1 MTPATTAPIMCKRNR
16 HLIVATHPDEPDL
29 RPDVPQQRGWWIARM
44 SGSSSEHAFY
54 RLGGTNGIPSP
65 AHSAFQG
72 AKDEGFLDDVVQARK
87 RKRPCARRD
96 SSQPCTVGLPGT
108 VVRMGDG
115 HAPAP
120 GRPSCLFPSDRML
133 TLLLRISGNSANR
146 VLPLDLAIQA
156 VQDRPRRVG
165 PRTAE
170 AAPRNRAHEAG
181 TRFTTVT
188 GRLGRADMPAGQGER
203 QPSLRCGHLIK

>member
-1 MTPATTAPIMCKRNR
+1 MWKPHRDS
-16 HLIVATHPDEPDL
+16 IVAMHRDEPHYGRCASAA
-29 RPDVPQQRGWWIARM
+29 RPVDRSHVRFFR
-44 SGSSSEHAFY
+44 EHAFY
-54 RLGGTNGIPSP
+54 RLGGTNGVPSP
-65 AHSAFQG
+65 AHTAFQG
-72 AKDEGFLDDVVQARK
+72 AEDEGFLDDVVQARK

-120 GRPSCLFPSDRML
+120 GRSSCLFPSDRML

-146 VLPLDLAIQA
+146 VLPMDLAIQA
-156 VQDRPRRVG
+156 VQDCPRRVG

-170 AAPRNRAHEAG
+170 AAPRKRAHEAG

-188 GRLGRADMPAGQGER
+188 RRLRRAGRPQVRASASR
-203 QPSLRCGHLIK
+203 SYAVVT